1 MLFNVPESEN
11 FLKSLK
17 NSEISEF
24 LLAGVAKCGKD
35 GRKPLNKI
43 ISLPTHS
50 PTSRFFSEHFQ
61 SSHNALRK
69 TAGMSNPLNG
79 VFLACVW
86 LEVHFSGIFYLR
98 SGTYVHIFFFLIFV
112 RNSACGTHIWVKM
125 TNIKLPPNDLCNDTI
140 GVATEIFSGEGRQR
154 LDGELGGI

>member
-1 MLFNVPESEN
+1 MWEGRSQAIKQDHQSSNALSN
-11 FLKSLK
+11 LK
-17 NSEISEF
+17 
-24 LLAGVAKCGKD
+24 V
-35 GRKPLNKI
+35 
-43 ISLPTHS
+43 
-50 PTSRFFSEHFQ
+50 FSGHFQ

-154 LDGELGGI
+154 LDGELGGIWVVHLTSVNIWLLIKKKLSLVGQHLTS

>member
-1 MLFNVPESEN
+1 MYINTQEKKNVKFS
-11 FLKSLK
+11 KISKK

-61 SSHNALRK
+61 SRHNALRK

-98 SGTYVHIFFFLIFV
+98 LGTYVHIFFFLIFV
-112 RNSACGTHIWVKM
+112 RNR
-125 TNIKLPPNDLCNDTI
+125 
-140 GVATEIFSGEGRQR
+140 ATKTTFVHWKVVFLHSLQKKCFFSVSF
-154 LDGELGGI
+154 